1 MLECLRAAPA
11 AQRCGQNGDRDG
23 DTGRHTGVLV
33 PAGLDADEETH
44 SRQFQWWFGGGAN
57 EAILEHYR
65 PVLEAACRGE
75 LPWATT
81 PRGRLA
87 LIIVLDQF
95 SRTVWQGTPQ
105 AFAQDPAA
113 QQLTLE
119 GLACGH
125 YAELATVW
133 QKTFFV
139 LPLGHAEQQGL
150 LDRCVALC
158 EALVHEAPAH
168 LQRLYAFSASQAR
181 GHRDVVA
188 RFGRQPHRNAVLG
201 RTSTAD
207 EVAYLA
213 AGELVHRRSFQG

>member
-1 MLECLRAAPA
+1 MPTPEDILAFWFP
-11 AQRCGQNGDRDG
+11 
-23 DTGRHTGVLV
+23 
-33 PAGLDADEETH
+33 PGLDADEATH
-44 SRQFQWWFGGGAN
+44 RRQFQWWFGGGAN
-57 EAILEHYR
+57 EAILERYR

-105 AFAQDPAA
+105 AFAQDSLA
-113 QQLTLE
+113 QQLALQGLE
-119 GLACGH
+119 CGH
-125 YAELATVW
+125 YARLRAVW

-139 LPLGHAEQQGL
+139 LPLGHAEQQDL

-158 EALVHEAPAH
+158 EALVREAPAH
-168 LQRLYAFSASQAR
+168 LQRLYAFSAAQAR

-201 RTSTAD
+201 RTSTQ
-207 EVAYLA
+207 EELAYLA

>member
-1 MLECLRAAPA
+1 MATPEDILAFWFP
-11 AQRCGQNGDRDG
+11 
-23 DTGRHTGVLV
+23 
-33 PAGLDADEETH
+33 PGLDADEQTH
-44 SRQFQWWFGGGAN
+44 RRQFQWWFGGGAN
-57 EAILEHYR
+57 EAILERYR

-105 AFAQDPAA
+105 AFAQDSLA
-113 QQLTLE
+113 QQLALQ
-119 GLACGH
+119 GLKCGH
-125 YAELATVW
+125 YAKLRAVW

-139 LPLGHAEQQGL
+139 LPLGHAEQQSL

-168 LQRLYAFSASQAR
+168 LQRLYAFSAAQAR

-201 RTSTAD
+201 RAST
-207 EVAYLA
+207 EEELAYLA
-213 AGELVHRRSFQG
+213 AGELVHRRSFQA

>member
-1 MLECLRAAPA
+1 MVTPEDILAFWF
-11 AQRCGQNGDRDG
+11 
-23 DTGRHTGVLV
+23 

-57 EAILEHYR
+57 EAILERYR

-75 LPWATT
+75 LSWAKT

-95 SRTVWQGTPQ
+95 SRTVWQGSSQ

-119 GLACGH
+119 GLERGH

-133 QKTFFV
+133 QKTFFL
-139 LPLGHAEQQGL
+139 LPLGHAEEQGL

-168 LQRLYAFSASQAR
+168 LRTLYAFSASQAR

-188 RFGRQPHRNAVLG
+188 RFGRQPHRNAALG
-201 RTSTAD
+201 RTSTVA
-207 EVAYLA
+207 ELAYLA
-213 AGELVHRRSFQG
+213 AGELVHRRSFQA